1 MIARLKR
8 LFRIAPLATA
18 LLGLSLVLLLLFSA
32 RFVLH
37 LRDPRPPA
45 DTAIAGWMTPG
56 YVAHSW
62 RVPPEVLAATL
73 EIERKPGKPR
83 TLDQIAADRGVSV
96 NQLIRD
102 IEAAIATFRAIEG
115 PAK

>member
-1 MIARLKR
+1 MFARLKR

-62 RVPPEVLAATL
+62 RVPPEVLAAAL
-73 EIERKPGKPR
+73 EIERKPGKRR
-83 TLDQIAADRGVSV
+83 TLDQIAAERGVPV
-96 NQLIRD
+96 EQLIRD
-102 IEAAIATFRAIEG
+102 IDAAIASFRLQEG
-115 PAK
+115 TGK